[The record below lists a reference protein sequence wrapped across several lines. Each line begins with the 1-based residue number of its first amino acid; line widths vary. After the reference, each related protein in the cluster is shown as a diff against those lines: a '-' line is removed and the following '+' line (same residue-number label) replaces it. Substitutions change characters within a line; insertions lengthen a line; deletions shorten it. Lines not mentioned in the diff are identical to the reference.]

1 MKLYGIQGRVI
12 SALGLIVIAV
22 TSLQV
27 GGAFTLIPPKIN
39 ALLLVVGG
47 VATALSERLQ
57 GGASL
62 PEVRYAAAQS
72 DAKNEREAL
81 NK

>member
-1 MKLYGIQGRVI
+1 MHGLIGRVI
-12 SALGLIVIAV
+12 SGLGLTTIII

-27 GGAFTLIPPKIN
+27 GGAFTLLPPKVN
-39 ALLLVVGG
+39 AALLVISG

-57 GGASL
+57 GGASN
-62 PEVRYAAAQS
+62 PIVRADAEAADRRKEYEQ
-72 DAKNEREAL
+72 L